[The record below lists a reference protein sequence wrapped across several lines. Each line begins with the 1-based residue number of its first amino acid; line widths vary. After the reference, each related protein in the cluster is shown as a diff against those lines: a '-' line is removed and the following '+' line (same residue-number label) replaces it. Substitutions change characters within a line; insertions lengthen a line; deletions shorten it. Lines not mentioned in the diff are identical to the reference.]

1 MNRLILLGAGGYGR
15 TIADVA
21 RQLGTYDTIA
31 FLDDTKSGENILG
44 ACEDYKTFA
53 DGNTAMYPAFGD
65 NEARMLWI
73 SRLKE
78 TGIPIPSFLHP
89 RAYVSPEAVIG
100 EGTAV
105 LPFAVVNTGVTV
117 GAGCILNIGALVD
130 HDTVIGD
137 GVHLCPGV
145 VVKARNRIPPM
156 SRLESGTVIKAEEML
171 HEGEKYGNETGL
183 F

>member
-31 FLDDTKSGENILG
+31 FLDDAKTGENILG
-44 ACEDYKTFA
+44 VCEDYQTYA
-53 DGNTAMYPAFGD
+53 DGNTGIYPAFGC
-65 NEARMLWI
+65 NEVRIRWI
-73 SRLKE
+73 ARLKE
-78 TGIPIPSFLHP
+78 AGIPVPSFLHP

-105 LPFAVVNTGVTV
+105 LPLAVVNAGVTV
-117 GAGCILNIGALVD
+117 GTGCIINIGALVD

-145 VVKARNRIPPM
+145 VVKAENRIAPM
-156 SRLESGTVIKAEEML
+156 SRLESGTVILARQTL
-171 HEGEKYGNETGL
+171 L
-183 F
+183 